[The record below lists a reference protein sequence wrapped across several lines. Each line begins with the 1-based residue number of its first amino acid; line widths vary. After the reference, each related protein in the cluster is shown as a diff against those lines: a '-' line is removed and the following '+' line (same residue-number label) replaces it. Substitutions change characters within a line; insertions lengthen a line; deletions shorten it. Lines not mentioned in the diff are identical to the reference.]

1 MPERQETRVRF
12 LDREDPLEKEM
23 ATHSS
28 ILAWRILWREEP
40 GRLQSI
46 GLQESDTTERLNR
59 QPAPPPTL
67 PAHSPTR
74 CPLLALK
81 ERGLGGDAWNIPSR
95 AEKEQEKLRLG
106 EEGLG
111 VCGQSR
117 GSGAAFPPTLPRGLA
132 HRPALTSYTKPNVLV
147 MSSLTWVYLHH
158 RNGEAA
164 WLRIPPA
171 LLTLISCP

>member
-95 AEKEQEKLRLG
+95 AEKEQEKLCLG

>member
-1 MPERQETRVRF
+1 
-12 LDREDPLEKEM
+12 M

>member
-1 MPERQETRVRF
+1 MERGAWQATVHGVARVGH
-12 LDREDPLEKEM
+12 DR
-23 ATHSS
+23 ATK
-28 ILAWRILWREEP
+28 P
-40 GRLQSI
+40 
-46 GLQESDTTERLNR
+46 
-59 QPAPPPTL
+59 PAPPPTL

-74 CPLLALK
+74 CPLLAPK
-81 ERGLGGDAWNIPSR
+81 ERGLGGDVWNIPSR

-164 WLRIPPA
+164 WLRIPRP
-171 LLTLISCP
+171 C